1 MNLNFEKLGGLLPAI
16 VQDWKTG
23 EVLMVGFMDAEAF
36 RLTRETGLMH
46 YFSRSRQK
54 IWMKGETSGHI
65 QRVKEVYVDC
75 DEDAAVFKVHQVG
88 GAACHTGFNSCFYR
102 RLADDGS
109 LEITKKKRIFDPD
122 KVYGP

>member
-16 VQDWKTG
+16 VQDWESGK
-23 EVLMVGFMDAEAF
+23 VLMVGFMDAEAF

-46 YFSRSRQK
+46 YYSRSRQK

-65 QRVKEVYVDC
+65 QQVKEVYIDC
-75 DEDAAVFKVHQVG
+75 DEDSAVFKVHQVG

-109 LEITKKKRIFDPD
+109 LEITKEKRIFDPD